1 MPTTLE
7 IGHLDSDAQM
17 DWITASIEADT
28 FSPHQNLP
36 GAWSTAHAAE
46 CTLPADP
53 GPSGGSP
60 VADAGDDGSAA
71 PGQAVILDASGSVG
85 SGTGSVLA
93 YHWEQIAG
101 EVVELLGAESTF
113 PIFEAAELGLL
124 EFELTVTVSGVSDQD
139 RVVIRVEERVPGNRP
154 PVADAGSDQS
164 VILPLLADLIGSASS
179 DPDGDDLTHHWSIL
193 AQPLGSSA
201 SIADAGAENTTL
213 SMDVRGTYVVQLV
226 VTDAELSSTPDTLRL
241 DALSNQLPVA
251 VAGVGEEVLLP
262 AVANLDGRASHDG
275 DGDPLTYRWNVVE
288 QPAGSSPS
296 IADASSVATTLSMD
310 QVGSYRV
317 QLIVSDATGDS
328 APDSVSFVATT
339 NHVPVADAGAD

>member
-1 MPTTLE
+1 MTVGRTPSRSSTALATGSSRPITIARWGANRLLPKVADFNGDGLLDVITRSLLDHSVTILLGSAEGGFDQRIDFRVDDMPTTLE

-101 EVVELLGAESTF
+101 EVV
-113 PIFEAAELGLL
+113 
-124 EFELTVTVSGVSDQD
+124 
-139 RVVIRVEERVPGNRP
+139 
-154 PVADAGSDQS
+154 
-164 VILPLLADLIGSASS
+164 
-179 DPDGDDLTHHWSIL
+179 
-193 AQPLGSSA
+193 
-201 SIADAGAENTTL
+201 
-213 SMDVRGTYVVQLV
+213 
-226 VTDAELSSTPDTLRL
+226 
-241 DALSNQLPVA
+241 
-251 VAGVGEEVLLP
+251 
-262 AVANLDGRASHDG
+262 
-275 DGDPLTYRWNVVE
+275 
-288 QPAGSSPS
+288 
-296 IADASSVATTLSMD
+296 
-310 QVGSYRV
+310 
-317 QLIVSDATGDS
+317 
-328 APDSVSFVATT
+328 
-339 NHVPVADAGAD
+339 